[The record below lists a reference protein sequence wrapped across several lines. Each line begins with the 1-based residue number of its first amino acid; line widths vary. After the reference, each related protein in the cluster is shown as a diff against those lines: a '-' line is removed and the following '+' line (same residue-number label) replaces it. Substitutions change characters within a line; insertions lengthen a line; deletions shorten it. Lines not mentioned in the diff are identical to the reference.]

1 MGNEPVK
8 EMDWWRNAVVY
19 QIYPRSF
26 QDSNNDG
33 TGDLKGIISRLDY
46 LSNLGID
53 CIWLSPFYPSPNK
66 DFGYDISDYCNVDPL
81 FGDLSD
87 FDHLVSEAHKRNLK
101 VIIDLVPNHTSNQHA
116 WFQEAL
122 EGKNSFKRDW
132 YVWRDPAPGGGVPNN
147 WPSYFGGPAWTLDK
161 ESGQY
166 YLHQFLSEQPDL
178 NFRNP
183 LVVEAMLDVMRF
195 WLKRNVD
202 GFRVDVIWLLVEAE
216 DFADE
221 PINHN
226 WNKNLI
232 ERDRTIHTKIED
244 QPETHIII
252 QLMRQ
257 VLEQFSSPGREKMM
271 IGEAYLPY
279 DQLITYYGTKDKPE
293 CHMPFNFH
301 LITEGLENWQA
312 SAVRKI
318 VDEYE
323 QALPADCSPNWVLG
337 NHDKFRFASRIG
349 SEQARVATMLLLT
362 LRGSPT
368 WYYGDE
374 IGMLN
379 GEIPAD
385 KIVDPRGIRQP
396 DVPSEQRDPERT
408 PMQWDSTA
416 YSGFSNTEP
425 WLPISANYAA
435 VNVVAQE
442 QQPQSMLN
450 LVKLLLKLRKQ
461 YKALSHGSYCAVES
475 SRLVAPS
482 CDQEKTDG
490 QRVSE
495 EDTEEESLF
504 IYIRQFES
512 ERIAVILNFSNSVK
526 THNLKGHC
534 LASTYMDHENLSG
547 AEFTVRANEGLAIL
561 LA

>member
-1 MGNEPVK
+1 MGTEPANGQ
-8 EMDWWRNAVVY
+8 EWWRNAVVY

-26 QDSNNDG
+26 QDSNDDG
-33 TGDLKGIISRLDY
+33 TGDIKGIISRLDY
-46 LSNLGID
+46 LANLGID

-81 FGDLSD
+81 FGELSD

-101 VIIDLVPNHTSNQHA
+101 VIIDLVPNHTSDQHA

-122 EGKNSFKRDW
+122 EGKKSFKRDW

-216 DFADE
+216 DLADE
-221 PINHN
+221 PINHD

-244 QPETHIII
+244 QPETHVII

-257 VLEQFSSPGREKMM
+257 VLDQFSSPGQEKMM

-279 DQLITYYGTKDKPE
+279 NQLITYYGTKEKPE

-323 QALPADCSPNWVLG
+323 QALPQDCSPNWVLG

-408 PMQWDSTA
+408 PMQWDSTT

-425 WLPISANYAA
+425 WLPVSADYSER
-435 VNVVAQE
+435 NVAAQE
-442 QQPQSMLN
+442 KQPQSMLN
-450 LVKLLLKLRKQ
+450 LVKHLLKLRKE
-461 YKALSHGSYCAVES
+461 YKALSHGSYRALGHGVKDKEKAEETSAVE
-475 SRLVAPS
+475 
-482 CDQEKTDG
+482 DG
-490 QRVSE
+490 
-495 EDTEEESLF
+495 LF
-504 IYIRQFES
+504 IYVREFDG
-512 ERIAVILNFSNSVK
+512 ERIAVVLNFTDTDKSHK
-526 THNLKGHC
+526 LQGRC
-534 LASTYMDHENLSG
+534 LASTYMDHESLSADKN
-547 AEFTVRANEGLAIL
+547 AETSTAIDNFRVRPNEGMAL
-561 LA
+561 LLV